1 MQNTQNIF
9 RDPIYQTG
17 LVFLLTSVL
26 VYVVPFVS
34 TNIPEDGL
42 MLFFF
47 NYAMAVAYFFVLVAN
62 RKTIIPEKKLDYRF
76 LLLIMLLISAYSL
89 NREMNVFES
98 SVNWFSASLVVSCL
112 NYILY
117 SVYSRLPN
125 WARQLS
131 ILMAGFSFILFSY
144 LALYLLPTY
153 GIGMVGFLAFGISLH
168 VFVPALFLLNTIF
181 LIKRT
186 SVVQKNAWKVFFT
199 GSMVPL
205 IIALVFTLM
214 WGSLKKDINGIYANQ
229 QPGSELPAW
238 IRLAQR
244 IPNTPLAEKMLKSG
258 LVYAVPEITWNDIL
272 WRMPDGSFNEEK
284 KHDPLIMCA
293 AFFYG
298 SLKLEGNDLL
308 QILKTNF
315 KFGHQP
321 EDRLWSG
328 GNLITAHVS
337 SNVRVWPACNI
348 AYTEKTITARNE
360 GSRGQEEGIYTFYL
374 SEGAVVSSLSLWI
387 NGKEE
392 KGILSTKQ
400 KADSAYKAIVGVE
413 RRDPS
418 IVHWQEGNR
427 VSLRVFPVLAN
438 ESRKFKIGITAP
450 LERIKGKLVY
460 ENIYFDG
467 PDNTKAKESIQVEF
481 QQPVEEFELPV
492 TFTSKSTQSY
502 NRLGNYEP
510 HWNLVFPDKGLA
522 DCSFSFDGNTYS
534 LASYHKRLNPVN
546 VKDLYL
552 DINRAWTRTEF
563 NKIIE
568 ASGKYD
574 IYTYAKDL
582 VKITPENQND
592 LFKELTKDE
601 FSLFPLYKIK
611 DPNSSL
617 LITKGSTRSC
627 NIDDMERTPFIE
639 QTKKFLAGDHKI
651 KLFSIG
657 GDLSPYL
664 KSLKEFRIFQY
675 DNGDLDILSHLL
687 TDNMF
692 VDDTEND
699 DRVIIHKTDMVI
711 ERSNGDRPSSGPD
724 HVMRLFAYNHIMQK
738 LGTGLIL
745 NRPIEDQLVEEAR
758 KAYVVTPLSSLIV
771 LETERDYKRFDI
783 QDSDSSLSN
792 ASLGSKGAAPEPH
805 EWLLII
811 TGVLLM
817 TYLKFRR
824 GLKWVKS

>member
-9 RDPIYQTG
+9 RDSIYQTG
-17 LVFLLTSVL
+17 LILLLTSVL
-26 VYVVPFVS
+26 VYLVPFVS
-34 TNIPEDGL
+34 TNIYEDGL
-42 MLFFF
+42 MLFFL
-47 NYAMAVAYFFVLVAN
+47 NYTMAVAYFFVLVAN
-62 RKTIIPEKKLDYRF
+62 RKTISRERKLDYRF
-76 LLLIMLLISAYSL
+76 LLLIMLLVSAYSL
-89 NREMNVFES
+89 NREMNVFQS

-112 NYILY
+112 NYIMY

-125 WARQLS
+125 WARRLS
-131 ILMAGFSFILFSY
+131 ILIAGFSFILFSY
-144 LALYLLPTY
+144 LAIYLVPTY

-168 VFVPALFLLNTIF
+168 VFVPALFLVNTIL
-181 LIKRT
+181 LIKRA

-205 IIALVFTLM
+205 IIALVFTIM

-229 QPGSELPAW
+229 RPGSELPAW

-258 LVYAVPEITWNDIL
+258 LVYAVPDNTWDDIL
-272 WRMPDGSFNEEK
+272 WRMPDMGFDEEK

-298 SLKLEGNDLL
+298 PLEFEGNDLL

-315 KFGHQP
+315 KLGQQP

-328 GNLITAHVS
+328 DNLITEHVG

-348 AYTEKTITARNE
+348 AYTEKVITVKNW
-360 GSRGQEEGIYTFYL
+360 GSRGQQEGIYTFYL
-374 SEGAVVSSLSLWI
+374 SEGSVVTSLSLWV

-392 KGILSTKQ
+392 KGILTTKQ

-427 VSLRVFPVLAN
+427 VSLRVFPVLAY

-450 LERIKGKLVY
+450 LERTKGKLVY

-467 PDNTKAKESIQVEF
+467 PDKTKAKESIQVDF

-502 NRLGNYEP
+502 SRLGNYEP

-546 VKDLYL
+546 TKELYL
-552 DINRAWTRTEF
+552 DINRSWTRTEF
-563 NKIIE
+563 NRIIE
-568 ASGKYD
+568 ASGRYD
-574 IYTYAKDL
+574 IYTYTKDL
-582 VKITPENQND
+582 VKITPENKNE

-611 DPNSSL
+611 DPNHSI

-627 NIDDMERTPFIE
+627 NIDDIEQSPFIE

-651 KLFSIG
+651 RLFSIG
-657 GDLSPYL
+657 RELSPYL

-687 TDNMF
+687 SDNLF

-711 ERSNGDRPSSGPD
+711 ERSNGVQPSSGPD

-758 KAYVVTPLSSLIV
+758 KAYVVTPVSSLVV
-771 LETERDYKRFDI
+771 LETEKDYKRFDI
-783 QDSDSSLSN
+783 QDSDNSLKN

-824 GLKWVKS
+824 RLKWAKS